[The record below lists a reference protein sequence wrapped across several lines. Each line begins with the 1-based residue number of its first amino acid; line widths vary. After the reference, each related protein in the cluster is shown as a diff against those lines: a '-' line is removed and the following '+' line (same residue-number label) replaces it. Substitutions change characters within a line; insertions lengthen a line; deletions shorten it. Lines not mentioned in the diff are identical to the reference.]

1 MDWKKVKKHV
11 ASTTV
16 EERNAKRQAA
26 SERDVEILKENY
38 GKVASEIS
46 NDAES
51 RDYVSSAKTAANAGA
66 ISALERRRQR
76 AEEYLKKNSDKYKNG
91 KELLSE
97 TKNLFTSIEDLAN
110 ANLAVENYWGQF
122 GSEEGYND
130 YFNQIKEQER
140 LEYLDIKEAR
150 DKKYALEQELNSLR
164 GRTGGTTSIVSSALS
179 SKGGIYDPSYRIETD
194 RVRALQDE
202 INALDRDINLAS
214 RKQTNKYLTD
224 RAVNAEDFGEYS
236 FNPIIPEKEYNIYKQ
251 ANRERDNSAERF
263 MTEDEKAIYNY
274 YFNKVGEEKAE
285 EYLDSI
291 QEDLNFRQA
300 KAIFEGNED
309 NVLAQLALMAPTQGL
324 EQSKSGFQGALRMVM
339 GDDSYQPVGTYDYL
353 GQMAKEDLADKGFK
367 LPEWMGGQSIG
378 QLAYD
383 LVNTGANMAP
393 SIAVGALTGTGPL
406 AFGASA
412 AGNAYTQKINEGY
425 SKDQA
430 TAYGVIIGVSEATL
444 EKVVGA
450 IGFGG
455 KTLASKAVAKLLPK
469 IDNAAARIAVKYG
482 SSMLSE
488 GVEEGLQEV
497 LEPLYRN
504 AAFGE
509 NNNLEITE
517 DAIYSALLGA
527 LSGGLMEGTPY
538 AISEGINASYQNK
551 INEKYGKSVGEIVT
565 EGLSAPQDSEAYKLA
580 KEAKAKLNAGEELS
594 DEELDVLAKV
604 SAEVPQERKQAVTEA
619 SEEKPIV
626 LQSKEIP
633 NPGRRTVGISEKQME
648 TFASKLPN
656 ATKDTGKQV
665 AAMYDIKDGVSKE
678 TFIKGVD
685 EAYRYGSMN
694 FSLEEMDRGG
704 SFAKDIPSEKKLQ
717 AYYMGQRNAETA
729 TIVKANEQQKK
740 ALSGVKGKVVF
751 EGNAATQIKNDKQR
765 STIRFI
771 NSVLKNA
778 SSMEYHIFASYE
790 EDGKRVYKNSEGKV
804 VPAPN
809 GFYDP
814 KNHQIWIDVN
824 AGDQGQGIM
833 LYTLTHE
840 HVHDIKVWSAEHYN
854 ELVKITSQAFEH
866 AGKSFKEAVDVKY
879 AQYKKSHPD
888 TTYEDAQEEVVA
900 EAMSGLLS
908 DEKGLREFSEQ
919 IQKQDKGLWERIKAW
934 FNDVIARITAAYK
947 GVEPESEEAK
957 LLMEQRELFEH
968 AQKVFAEAVVTAG
981 QNYKNAGVESS
992 TRQVKNADANAKFQ
1006 ARNSDGSQQ
1015 NQEKDSEGNILSAE
1029 QVEFFKD
1036 SKVRDEQGNLKVM
1049 HHGTDSA
1056 GFTVF
1061 DPLYSDDAISL
1072 FFTDNTD
1079 VAGSYSNNEV
1089 DSRYD
1094 PYVEQSTIKT
1104 VEEFNKLGQK
1114 FFEDKLS
1121 DEIISHI
1128 TVEKVSDKLK
1138 NKFKEDIKDLEARLI
1153 ASAEKVLTY
1162 AEEFYSEPYNNYE
1175 NADLLDDAF
1184 VQLRK
1189 AEELEDYNSED
1200 FEGFRKKY
1208 DEVMDGVATMAQAT
1222 LHYFNYEILP
1232 KIQNNPARASQLRTL
1247 AGIIDQRERRTWRF
1261 WGAFE
1266 ARKDLLEMFEKPK
1279 NKDKWVWFTE
1289 VSDYMIRNGT
1299 KAIGIDPDDDATMFG
1314 TEEEVVGRAI
1324 KFGESV
1330 GMLRTGGN
1338 RYDVYLNLENPY
1350 IYEGES
1356 KFEGTLWSFDIL
1368 QDWKDEYDVYIMKDK
1383 YGKKEFVEHFFDQ
1396 YEVEQF
1402 IERTVTDEDLKGEIL
1417 ETIQEDSEGSFGEIP
1432 VKLTINGYW
1441 NNLKGPDGSKWN
1453 TRKYTQYAKDNGY
1466 DGIIFKGIYD
1476 NGGRSHFDTADVPS
1490 TVAVAFSS
1498 DQVKDVDNKE
1508 PTKDPDIRYQDR
1520 DSASKPRSAQVQR
1533 DEGYMLNE
1541 NKFYQFYS
1549 IHQLDIGGRW
1559 GSIDEQIKSIR
1570 QNGFQG
1576 GSGAVNVLPVSSLR
1590 MRTDSSGNPIFS
1602 DITQRQYA
1610 PKKGDAFLLVPR
1622 SGLTKDMAKV
1632 EQGFKPL
1639 DYEIVT
1645 ADYDYQSPYEM
1656 YEKAYEMSTKGTNI
1670 KYSDRDWKP
1679 DLDKD
1684 EWRIV
1689 NYVVDNHQGVELTE
1703 KTDYFYRNYKGK
1715 KLFGIYSTDNDTLL
1729 YAVHEDSADDAYKF
1743 TTEFAKEYEY
1753 GETSVTRPEGL
1764 NTWAETVRMRQDDGN
1779 GDSGSIEQRKISK
1792 DDAEIYGREFELY
1805 AEAALRNVIE
1815 NIFKERESSGD
1826 TGVKLQDRLSTADKN
1841 RVEILGNKTNRL
1853 SSDLKTLEK
1862 TFGKLIKEE
1871 FEKNIAPNEGL
1882 SKRAKDI
1889 NDKAAKRF
1897 MNEVGSMFAV
1907 PKETREEYLLP
1918 IINEI
1923 IDKGPVKSESE
1934 GLVEKLYETA
1944 YNHTEDYIVDTDP
1957 DGAYKNLRNYIRKT
1971 PLFVDNGTKAD
1982 VGDYN
1987 TFRKANMGSLS
1998 LTSDAKAIPLDG
2010 FYDEVSKIAPE
2021 VFSGTID
2028 GAEQL
2033 YELSSFM
2040 KDRGRTES
2048 IGDFMPKEEYV
2059 SWADESLGAEL
2070 QNLYDVT
2077 ISGFLSEATR
2087 KEKERTKAAKV
2098 MGAMES
2104 VKDVGRKQAELER
2117 KIKGYETAI
2126 AKKKEQIS
2134 AVRQQKNE
2142 LLAKAK
2148 AERAE
2153 AVERVRKA
2161 DRERMEKAIADIKA
2175 TERAKFN
2182 AAKERSDEQKRAII
2196 EKYQTS
2202 IKKATEGRHR
2212 TDIRGKIKRVVNEL
2226 NTLLTKQTKE
2236 RHIPLELQKPVAA
2249 ALDILNLDD
2258 PRYYNSRI
2266 KNLEEKIENAKS
2278 SEERH
2283 LLQEELNKII
2293 DQRTAF
2299 KDKIAGLKKAYEAIR
2314 TSTDPFIAVGYNEN
2328 IAKMIDRVAEDI
2340 GDTLLRDMN
2349 MTQLQ
2354 EVYDLYKGIL
2364 KTVRD
2369 ANKFF
2374 NEEKGASVVEAGR
2387 NVVSEIEAS
2396 GKTIDQI
2403 SKKKLERKKFFWN
2416 NLKPVYAFKKLGS
2429 KTLENLF
2436 GGILKGQGTWAKD
2449 VSEAKDFFERIGNK
2463 YGYKKWDKKK
2473 TFEFTSNTGKK
2484 FSLNLQ
2490 QMMSLYAYSK
2500 RDQAFKHL
2508 TDGGFV
2514 FDNKETIKKNGKEYV
2529 VNTAQAYN
2537 ISAAMLQQIVG
2548 KLSTDQRMFVDEMQ
2562 KYLSETMGAKG
2573 NEVSRAMYDIE
2584 LFREAEGYFPLKSA
2598 KQFLYDRNEVTNET
2612 RQLVNSGFT
2621 KPIQPGANNPII
2633 LTGFMDVWANHVNDM
2648 SMYHAFVMPIENFN
2662 KVYNFQFGRS
2672 EESDSKSVKS
2682 AIQDSFTEAA
2692 NQYIEQLLKDIN
2704 GGARVDSRESTYK
2717 RLVGNW
2723 KKAAVFAS
2731 ASVVVQQPSAIGRA
2745 FAEINPVY
2753 FMAPTE
2759 IGVLKHKK
2767 QWEQLKKYAP
2777 VAVIKEMGYFDT
2789 DMGQSTAEFIKG
2801 EKTLKDRADDVFG
2814 FAPAKADEYTWC
2826 AIWDAVKRETKAK
2839 HKDLNVNSEEFLK
2852 IAGERFTEVIDKTQV
2867 YDSVLSRSGNM
2878 RSKSIFMQML
2888 TAFMAEPTTSAN
2900 MVEQAFREAKAGHKK
2915 KAMAYINSV
2924 GASVVINSLLVSF
2937 VYALR
2942 DDDEDERFHD
2952 KYLEAL
2958 LKELADGFNPL
2969 TYIPLAKDVWSI
2981 FQGWDVERVDMSL
2994 FKDLYDNLEK
3004 EVKKVK
3010 ELTEGI
3016 MNGTL
3021 SEEEIKAAFGEILKE
3036 YTLPIL
3042 DTIASMNGIPL
3053 KNLRRDFYTMPKNT
3067 FKIFNQNQKELSYS
3081 EKYLWDILHEAFLD
3095 QTPFGNVFFE
3105 SKYSKLVDGMK
3116 SGDGIYLERLKAT
3129 YKTEEAYNSAIKAA
3143 IKEAFI
3149 SKEISAAQAE
3159 RFLVKYHG
3167 DEPDD
3172 ATVQVALYDL
3182 QRRGFEDVTFS
3193 NAKNY
3198 KEFCEPYGISEK
3210 VYYEFCLETKDIKG
3224 DYDSKGESIPYS
3236 KTKKIMPYIDELP
3249 LTSEQKTAVAKSF
3262 GWSDKTIREYK
3273 LW

>member
-130 YFNQIKEQER
+130 YFNRIKEQER
-140 LEYLDIKEAR
+140 LEYMNVKEAR

-164 GRTGGTTSIVSSALS
+164 GKTGGTTSIVSSALS
-179 SKGGIYDPSYRIETD
+179 SKGGIYDPSSRIETD
-194 RVRALQDE
+194 KVRALQDE

-224 RAVNAEDFGEYS
+224 RAVSAEDFGEYS

-274 YFNKVGEEKAE
+274 YFNKVGEAKAE

-339 GDDSYQPVGTYDYL
+339 GDDSYQPVSTYDYL

-383 LVNTGANMAP
+383 LINTGANMAP
-393 SIAVGALTGTGPL
+393 SIAVGALTGTGPF

-455 KTLASKAVAKLLPK
+455 KTLASKTVAKLLPK

-509 NNNLEITE
+509 NNELEITE

-594 DEELDVLAKV
+594 EEELDVLAKV

-678 TFIKGVD
+678 TFIRGVD

-694 FSLEEMDRGG
+694 FSVAEMDRGG

-729 TIVKANEQQKK
+729 TITKANEQQKK

-778 SSMEYHIFASYE
+778 SSIEYHIFASYE

-804 VPAPN
+804 IPAPN
-809 GFYDP
+809 GFYNP
-814 KNHQIWIDVN
+814 TTHQIWIDIN
-824 AGDQGQGIM
+824 AGAKGQGIV

-866 AGKSFKEAVDVKY
+866 AGKSFKEAVDAKY
-879 AQYKKSHPD
+879 AQYVKNHPD
-888 TTYEDAQEEVVA
+888 TTYEEAQEEVVA

-908 DEKGLREFSEQ
+908 DENGLRKFSEQ
-919 IQKQDKGLWERIKAW
+919 IQKQDKSLWNRIKEW

-947 GVEPESEEAK
+947 GIEPESEEAK
-957 LLMEQRELFEH
+957 LLMEQKELFEH
-968 AQKVFAEAVVTAG
+968 AQKIFAEAVVTAG
-981 QNYKNAGVESS
+981 QNYKNAGVEID
-992 TRQVKNADANAKFQ
+992 ADTESVALSNTKFQ
-1006 ARNSDGSQQ
+1006 DR
-1015 NQEKDSEGNILSAE
+1015 DSEYIEAVKAGDMKTAQRLVDEAAKAAGYNIHA
-1029 QVEFFKD
+1029 F
-1036 SKVRDEQGNLKVM
+1036 
-1049 HHGTDSA
+1049 HGTSRGDRV
-1056 GFTVF
+1056 GNVF
-1061 DPLYSDDAISL
+1061 LPERATSGPMA
-1072 FFTDNTD
+1072 FFTDDKATAEGYATGKRD
-1079 VAGSYSNNEV
+1079 TSIA
-1089 DSRYD
+1089 YD
-1094 PYVEQSTIKT
+1094 PDFDSYETQFRVKVSGMDIPFHRAWGYLPFDARNRVAKKAGQLREDWDGDNELILDPETNEANGGFQWQLKEARGNVIKALIDQWLNSGNLFNEEAKFLD
-1104 VEEFNKLGQK
+1104 VIEMSGLKEEFAKVGINTIYFK
-1114 FFEDKLS
+1114 DPNARY
-1121 DEIISHI
+1121 
-1128 TVEKVSDKLK
+1128 EKV
-1138 NKFKEDIKDLEARLI
+1138 
-1153 ASAEKVLTY
+1153 
-1162 AEEFYSEPYNNYE
+1162 
-1175 NADLLDDAF
+1175 
-1184 VQLRK
+1184 
-1189 AEELEDYNSED
+1189 
-1200 FEGFRKKY
+1200 
-1208 DEVMDGVATMAQAT
+1208 
-1222 LHYFNYEILP
+1222 
-1232 KIQNNPARASQLRTL
+1232 
-1247 AGIIDQRERRTWRF
+1247 
-1261 WGAFE
+1261 
-1266 ARKDLLEMFEKPK
+1266 
-1279 NKDKWVWFTE
+1279 
-1289 VSDYMIRNGT
+1289 
-1299 KAIGIDPDDDATMFG
+1299 
-1314 TEEEVVGRAI
+1314 
-1324 KFGESV
+1324 
-1330 GMLRTGGN
+1330 
-1338 RYDVYLNLENPY
+1338 YDVYLKMNRPFDTAKVNKRFVTNLLKWYDKQDERKYQRENMESDLWDKNGIDAYEFAERLERDIENNTTHAWTSIPDSVTDY
-1350 IYEGES
+1350 LKHLKYDGVKDLGGKFHETTHTVWIPFYSEQIKTTEPVTYDDRGNVIPLSERFKEENKDIRYSLRNKVDSFNINEYNEAVGNSKISNDFLSEAMTWYADKINEPFKMIYG
-1356 KFEGTLWSFDIL
+1356 G
-1368 QDWKDEYDVYIMKDK
+1368 YVYICT
-1383 YGKKEFVEHFFDQ
+1383 FD
-1396 YEVEQF
+1396 ENHN
-1402 IERTVTDEDLKGEIL
+1402 
-1417 ETIQEDSEGSFGEIP
+1417 
-1432 VKLTINGYW
+1432 LTIYFRREAKNIHEREDYI
-1441 NNLKGPDGSKWN
+1441 DAY
-1453 TRKYTQYAKDNGY
+1453 TERKRFDRS
-1466 DGIIFKGIYD
+1466 
-1476 NGGRSHFDTADVPS
+1476 NGGRGNKQEGNNFDSFMSGNRTDAGNDGVYQRGNE
-1490 TVAVAFSS
+1490 TQRKNNGES
-1498 DQVKDVDNKE
+1498 DNQSRYDSDERKWRDFVDYFFEDGK
-1508 PTKDPDIRYQDR
+1508 
-1520 DSASKPRSAQVQR
+1520 
-1533 DEGYMLNE
+1533 
-1541 NKFYQFYS
+1541 QFY
-1549 IHQLDIGGRW
+1549 
-1559 GSIDEQIKSIR
+1559 
-1570 QNGFQG
+1570 
-1576 GSGAVNVLPVSSLR
+1576 
-1590 MRTDSSGNPIFS
+1590 
-1602 DITQRQYA
+1602 
-1610 PKKGDAFLLVPR
+1610 
-1622 SGLTKDMAKV
+1622 
-1632 EQGFKPL
+1632 
-1639 DYEIVT
+1639 
-1645 ADYDYQSPYEM
+1645 
-1656 YEKAYEMSTKGTNI
+1656 
-1670 KYSDRDWKP
+1670 
-1679 DLDKD
+1679 
-1684 EWRIV
+1684 
-1689 NYVVDNHQGVELTE
+1689 
-1703 KTDYFYRNYKGK
+1703 
-1715 KLFGIYSTDNDTLL
+1715 
-1729 YAVHEDSADDAYKF
+1729 
-1743 TTEFAKEYEY
+1743 
-1753 GETSVTRPEGL
+1753 
-1764 NTWAETVRMRQDDGN
+1764 
-1779 GDSGSIEQRKISK
+1779 
-1792 DDAEIYGREFELY
+1792 
-1805 AEAALRNVIE
+1805 
-1815 NIFKERESSGD
+1815 
-1826 TGVKLQDRLSTADKN
+1826 QDRLSAADKN
-1841 RVEILGNKTNRL
+1841 RLEILGNKTNRL

-1862 TFGKLIKEE
+1862 TFGKLVKEE

-1882 SKRAKDI
+1882 SKRAEAI
-1889 NDKAAKRF
+1889 NEKAARRF
-1897 MNEVGSMFAV
+1897 MNEVGAMFAV

-1923 IDKGPVKSESE
+1923 IDKGPARSESE

-1944 YNHTEDYIVDTDP
+1944 YDHTEDYIVDTDP

-1971 PLFVDNGTKAD
+1971 LLFIDNGTKAD

-1987 TFRKANMGSLS
+1987 TFRKANMGNLS

-2021 VFSGTID
+2021 IFSGTID

-2059 SWADESLGAEL
+2059 SWADESLGVEL

-2134 AVRQQKNE
+2134 AVRQQKND

-2236 RHIPLELQKPVAA
+2236 RHIPLELQKPVAD

-2258 PRYYNSRI
+2258 QRYYESRI
-2266 KNLEEKIENAKS
+2266 RGLEARIAEAKS

-2293 DQRTAF
+2293 DHRAAF
-2299 KDKIAGLKKAYEAIR
+2299 KDKIAGLKKAYEAIK
-2314 TSTDPFIAVGYNEN
+2314 TSTDPYIAVGYNEN

-2340 GDTLLRDMN
+2340 GDTLLRDMS

-2537 ISAAMLQQIVG
+2537 ISAATLQQIIG

-2633 LTGFMDVWANHVNDM
+2633 LTGFMNVWANHVNDM

-2672 EESDSKSVKS
+2672 EDSDSKSVKS

-2867 YDSVLSRSGNM
+2867 YDSVLARSGNM

-2900 MVEQAFREAKAGHKK
+2900 MVEQAFREAKAGHPK

-2924 GASVVINSLLVSF
+2924 GASVIINSFLVSF

-2942 DDDEDERFHD
+2942 DEDEDERFHD

-2958 LKELADGFNPL
+2958 LKELVDGFNPL
-2969 TYIPLAKDVWSI
+2969 TYIPLAKDIWSI

-3021 SEEEIKAAFGEILKE
+3021 SEEEIKAAFGEILEE
-3036 YTLPIL
+3036 YTLPII
-3042 DTIASMNGIPL
+3042 DTIASMKGIPL

-3067 FKIFNQNQKELSYS
+3067 IKIFENQKDLSYS
-3081 EKYLWDILHEAFLD
+3081 EKYLMDVLGRAALD
-3095 QTPFGNVFFE
+3095 QLPLGHIFMETKGDR
-3105 SKYSKLVDGMK
+3105 LIDGMK
-3116 SGDGIYLERLKAT
+3116 AGDRVYLERLKAT
-3129 YKTEEAYNSAIKAA
+3129 YSTEEAYNSAIKAA
-3143 IKEAFI
+3143 IKDAFI
-3149 SKEISAAQAE
+3149 NKEISAAKAE
-3159 RFLVKYHG
+3159 ELLVKYHG
-3167 DEPDD
+3167 DEQTD
-3172 ATVQVALYDL
+3172 AEIQVTLYDL
-3182 QRRGFEDVTFS
+3182 QRRGFDDVTFS
-3193 NAKNY
+3193 NAKDY

-3210 VYYEFCLETKDIKG
+3210 VFFGFCLDTKDIKG
-3224 DYDSKGESIPYS
+3224 DYDAEGDSIPYS
-3236 KTKKIMPYIDELP
+3236 KTKKIMPYIDRLP
-3249 LTSEQKTAVAKSF
+3249 LTAEQKTAVAKSF

>member
-1 MDWKKVKKHV
+1 MDELKKKREELDL
-11 ASTTV
+11 ASDYYT
-16 EERNAKRQAA
+16 RYGA
-26 SERDVEILKENY
+26 DKETISSLSNY
-38 GKVASEIS
+38 
-46 NDAES
+46 
-51 RDYVSSAKTAANAGA
+51 Y
-66 ISALERRRQR
+66 
-76 AEEYLKKNSDKYKNG
+76 EYLNNLEKGAGNKKNYFSQWETEEDHKNY
-91 KELLSE
+91 L
-97 TKNLFTSIEDLAN
+97 DQ
-110 ANLAVENYWGQF
+110 V
-122 GSEEGYND
+122 
-130 YFNQIKEQER
+130 KEQER

-179 SKGGIYDPSYRIETD
+179 SKGGVYDPSSRIETD

-214 RKQTNKYLTD
+214 RTQTNKYLTD
-224 RAVNAEDFGEYS
+224 RAVNAEDFGS
-236 FNPIIPEKEYNIYKQ
+236 FSFEPEKEKKVINPHQQNI
-251 ANRERDNSAERF
+251 ERDNSAERF

-274 YFNKVGEEKAE
+274 YFNKIGEAKAE

-393 SIAVGALTGTGPL
+393 SIAVGAITGTGPL

-412 AGNAYTQKINEGY
+412 AGNAFTQKINEGY

-430 TAYGVIIGVSEATL
+430 TVYGVIIGVSEATL

-488 GVEEGLQEV
+488 GIEEGLQEV

-509 NNNLEITE
+509 NNELEITE

-594 DEELDVLAKV
+594 EEELDVLAKV

-619 SEEKPIV
+619 SEAKPIV

-633 NPGRRTVGISEKQME
+633 NPGRKTVGISEKQME

-729 TIVKANEQQKK
+729 TITKANEQQKK

-751 EGNAATQIKNDKQR
+751 EGNAATQIKNNQQR

-790 EDGKRVYKNSEGKV
+790 EDGERVYKNSEGKV

-824 AGDQGQGIM
+824 AGEQGQGIM

-919 IQKQDKGLWERIKAW
+919 IQKQDKSLWNRIKAW

-957 LLMEQRELFEH
+957 LLMEQRELFEK

-981 QNYKNAGVESS
+981 QNYKNAGVEIDTATESVAPSVMFSERTWSESEYVKARNETARAIASELDVSLDKAYDYIDSINSVAKAIADDRARLDYDPNLDEHATVLKPNSEYGVTVDMSTLCAKRLLTTGTFDAIQKKLPNMVFDSEDIVKLRKMMMDRGYEVACGICYVES
-992 TRQVKNADANAKFQ
+992 TRREMGRITQEFIDRYKIAQQTGKPIARVNASGQEVVLK
-1006 ARNSDGSQQ
+1006 SQ
-1015 NQEKDSEGNILSAE
+1015 G
-1029 QVEFFKD
+1029 
-1036 SKVRDEQGNLKVM
+1036 
-1049 HHGTDSA
+1049 
-1056 GFTVF
+1056 
-1061 DPLYSDDAISL
+1061 
-1072 FFTDNTD
+1072 
-1079 VAGSYSNNEV
+1079 
-1089 DSRYD
+1089 
-1094 PYVEQSTIKT
+1094 KT
-1104 VEEFNKLGQK
+1104 FM
-1114 FFEDKLS
+1114 
-1121 DEIISHI
+1121 
-1128 TVEKVSDKLK
+1128 
-1138 NKFKEDIKDLEARLI
+1138 
-1153 ASAEKVLTY
+1153 AEKEYTPNLGELNTTDIDFVKRDHP
-1162 AEEFYSEPYNNYE
+1162 EVYNAYLAFM
-1175 NADLLDDAF
+1175 NA
-1184 VQLRK
+1184 R
-1189 AEELEDYNSED
+1189 
-1200 FEGFRKKY
+1200 G
-1208 DEVMDGVATMAQAT
+1208 QAK
-1222 LHYFNYEILP
+1222 P
-1232 KIQNNPARASQLRTL
+1232 K
-1247 AGIIDQRERRTWRF
+1247 
-1261 WGAFE
+1261 
-1266 ARKDLLEMFEKPK
+1266 LLE
-1279 NKDKWVWFTE
+1279 T
-1289 VSDYMIRNGT
+1289 
-1299 KAIGIDPDDDATMFG
+1299 
-1314 TEEEVVGRAI
+1314 RA
-1324 KFGESV
+1324 
-1330 GMLRTGGN
+1330 
-1338 RYDVYLNLENPY
+1338 
-1350 IYEGES
+1350 
-1356 KFEGTLWSFDIL
+1356 
-1368 QDWKDEYDVYIMKDK
+1368 EY
-1383 YGKKEFVEHFFDQ
+1383 
-1396 YEVEQF
+1396 
-1402 IERTVTDEDLKGEIL
+1402 KGEIL
-1417 ETIQEDSEGSFGEIP
+1417 KMFKKKDSVEKKNLEGGLRLQSFSDFELPHLIDMMQIVMDMSRVGLKSQAYTKVPKFAEAFGGTGIKINLSLIAKGSGVDKNGNLVFDDVEGINHEEAFRIRDKFSNNVGTILVGKSDEHIRAAMADPRIDMIIPFHKSSWKESLYEALGLTGYTDYTKYQMEKPIDKSRGKIEQFHSDEYWDYSKTGDENAQIYLQKCREDGRTPVFPQFQNEPGYWKMLIDFKMYDNDGVGAPHEVVKPIFDDDYNAKILNEYKGGHRKLPVAQDVVDDFVKEYNSEPERRYSIREIVDKNGKSYGEGVYLDSE
-1432 VKLTINGYW
+1432 
-1441 NNLKGPDGSKWN
+1441 
-1453 TRKYTQYAKDNGY
+1453 
-1466 DGIIFKGIYD
+1466 
-1476 NGGRSHFDTADVPS
+1476 
-1490 TVAVAFSS
+1490 
-1498 DQVKDVDNKE
+1498 
-1508 PTKDPDIRYQDR
+1508 
-1520 DSASKPRSAQVQR
+1520 
-1533 DEGYMLNE
+1533 ML
-1541 NKFYQFYS
+1541 
-1549 IHQLDIGGRW
+1549 
-1559 GSIDEQIKSIR
+1559 
-1570 QNGFQG
+1570 
-1576 GSGAVNVLPVSSLR
+1576 
-1590 MRTDSSGNPIFS
+1590 
-1602 DITQRQYA
+1602 
-1610 PKKGDAFLLVPR
+1610 
-1622 SGLTKDMAKV
+1622 SGLTDSERITMVKEYVKELGGKTFSAFDTNGDETVFKVVEPGVHFYNDKGKRVQANSDLSKKFIDKETKQEAIVLIDELVMTSTFNESQKAKHSHGV
-1632 EQGFKPL
+1632 IDNFGKNNWERW
-1639 DYEIVT
+1639 VT
-1645 ADYDYQSPYEM
+1645 YLQ
-1656 YEKAYEMSTKGTNI
+1656 
-1670 KYSDRDWKP
+1670 
-1679 DLDKD
+1679 DK
-1684 EWRIV
+1684 
-1689 NYVVDNHQGVELTE
+1689 E
-1703 KTDYFYRNYKGK
+1703 KTVWEAT
-1715 KLFGIYSTDNDTLL
+1715 LFVANSANGEKILYDIFPIKNVEGSGTSDTL
-1729 YAVHEDSADDAYKF
+1729 S
-1743 TTEFAKEYEY
+1743 TTQNIPQLEEE
-1753 GETSVTRPEGL
+1753 V
-1764 NTWAETVRMRQDDGN
+1764 NT
-1779 GDSGSIEQRKISK
+1779 
-1792 DDAEIYGREFELY
+1792 Y
-1805 AEAALRNVIE
+1805 
-1815 NIFKERESSGD
+1815 
-1826 TGVKLQDRLSTADKN
+1826 QDRLSNADKN
-1841 RVEILGNKTNRL
+1841 RVEILENKNAR
-1853 SSDLKTLEK
+1853 LEK
-1862 TFGKLIKEE
+1862 ELADLEKAYESVQNYARAEGILIGQVEQGRTMAKEMRQKQATF
-1871 FEKNIAPNEGL
+1871 
-1882 SKRAKDI
+1882 D
-1889 NDKAAKRF
+1889 
-1897 MNEVGSMFAV
+1897 
-1907 PKETREEYLLP
+1907 
-1918 IINEI
+1918 
-1923 IDKGPVKSESE
+1923 
-1934 GLVEKLYETA
+1934 
-1944 YNHTEDYIVDTDP
+1944 
-1957 DGAYKNLRNYIRKT
+1957 
-1971 PLFVDNGTKAD
+1971 
-1982 VGDYN
+1982 
-1987 TFRKANMGSLS
+1987 RKA
-1998 LTSDAKAIPLDG
+1998 
-2010 FYDEVSKIAPE
+2010 
-2021 VFSGTID
+2021 
-2028 GAEQL
+2028 
-2033 YELSSFM
+2033 
-2040 KDRGRTES
+2040 
-2048 IGDFMPKEEYV
+2048 
-2059 SWADESLGAEL
+2059 
-2070 QNLYDVT
+2070 
-2077 ISGFLSEATR
+2077 
-2087 KEKERTKAAKV
+2087 
-2098 MGAMES
+2098 
-2104 VKDVGRKQAELER
+2104 
-2117 KIKGYETAI
+2117 KGYENAI

-2134 AVRQQKNE
+2134 AVRQQKND

-2236 RHIPLELQKPVAA
+2236 RHIPLELQKPVAD

-2258 PRYYNSRI
+2258 QRYYESRI
-2266 KNLEEKIENAKS
+2266 RGLEARIAEAKS

-2293 DQRTAF
+2293 DHRAAF

-2314 TSTDPFIAVGYNEN
+2314 TSTDPYIAVGYNEN

-2403 SKKKLERKKFFWN
+2403 SKKKLERNKFFWN

-2473 TFEFTSNTGKK
+2473 TFEFSSNTGKK

-2537 ISAAMLQQIVG
+2537 ISAATLQQIIG

-2717 RLVGNW
+2717 RLIGNW

-2731 ASVVVQQPSAIGRA
+2731 ASVVIQQPSAIGRA
-2745 FAEINPVY
+2745 FAEINPIY

-2801 EKTLKDRADDVFG
+2801 EKTLKDRADDIFG
-2814 FAPAKADEYTWC
+2814 WAPAKADEYTWC

-2900 MVEQAFREAKAGHKK
+2900 MVEQAFREAKAGHPK
-2915 KAMAYINSV
+2915 KALAYVNSV

-3004 EVKKVK
+3004 EVKTVK
-3010 ELTEGI
+3010 ELVEGI
-3016 MNGTL
+3016 IDGSL
-3021 SEEEIKAAFGEILKE
+3021 SEEEIKAGFKEAGE
-3036 YTLPIL
+3036 YMFPVL
-3042 DTIASMNGIPL
+3042 DTIASMNGVPL

-3095 QTPFGNVFFE
+3095 QAPFGHVFFE
-3105 SKYSKLVDGMK
+3105 SKDEKLFDAFDSEDKVYIGRLEKTYSSEDAYSNAAKAVIKKGVIGGEFSESQAKTYLVDYIGLK
-3116 SGDGIYLERLKAT
+3116 SDDAEGYIHSWKFEEKWGFAWSDRAEAYANGQIKEDKLKQAVMEYKEFSAEETDKAEKEVEKIKFKAENGFDYSARRNEYIEGNITKEQLKKALMDVDG
-3129 YKTEEAYNSAIKAA
+3129 KTSEEADMQIK
-3143 IKEAFI
+3143 
-3149 SKEISAAQAE
+3149 
-3159 RFLVKYHG
+3159 
-3167 DEPDD
+3167 
-3172 ATVQVALYDL
+3172 LYDL
-3182 QRRGFEDVTFS
+3182 QKAGFEEVTEY
-3193 NAKNY
+3193 AVKDY
-3198 KEFCEPYGISEK
+3198 YEFIKPAGISEE
-3210 VYYEFCLETKDIKG
+3210 VYFKFFEDTKDIKG

-3236 KTKKIMPYIDELP
+3236 KTKKIMPYIAKLP
-3249 LTSEQKTAVAKSF
+3249 ISAKQKTAVAKSF
-3262 GWSDKTIREYK
+3262 GWADKTIAKYK